1 MMKKVNIYL
10 VAAVVMLLTACGRN
24 ERVTP
29 LSEQIDS
36 IVGRVFPDSLPG
48 AAVLVMQGDSVLA
61 QRCYG
66 LADLETRQPVTP
78 ETNFC
83 IASVSKQFAALALL
97 QLVEQGKVSLDDPLR
112 RFFGSWPSAVLDS
125 VSVRHILSHT
135 SGIPDAR
142 PRDDRDFVLH
152 ATDVASAQY
161 IATLDSLRFQPGTK
175 YEYINPTFQL
185 IYQMIPAVTGVDFE
199 TYVHDHLLKLAGM
212 VHTAYFEAG
221 RPIEKMAHGYQWSDS
236 LQCYVEFDYDEET
249 FFATKADGG
258 LYTSVSEFALWEKAL
273 REGKIVSDSTLR
285 MAYTPVISIPE
296 DANYGYQ
303 PHTGYG
309 YGFFVQQ
316 PADGSDTVVYHT
328 GDNGGFTIYA
338 GKIPRRDI
346 TVMLFSTRND
356 IDRMGMVNAILA
368 LLKKN

>member
-199 TYVHDHLLKLAGM
+199 TYVHDHLLKPAGM

-236 LQCYVEFDYDEET
+236 LQRYVEFDYDEET

-285 MAYTPVISIPE
+285 MAYTPVISISS
-296 DANYGYQ
+296 NQ
-303 PHTGYG
+303 PTAAMRW
-309 YGFFVQQ
+309 FTT
-316 PADGSDTVVYHT
+316 PAT
-328 GDNGGFTIYA
+328 
-338 GKIPRRDI
+338 
-346 TVMLFSTRND
+346 ME
-356 IDRMGMVNAILA
+356 A
-368 LLKKN
+368 LPSMPARYRGATSP